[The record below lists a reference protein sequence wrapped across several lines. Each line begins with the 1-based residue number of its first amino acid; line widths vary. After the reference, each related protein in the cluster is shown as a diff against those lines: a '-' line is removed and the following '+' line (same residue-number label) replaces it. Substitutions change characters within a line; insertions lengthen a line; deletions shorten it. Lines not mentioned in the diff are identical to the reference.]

1 MAQLNTRLV
10 LRNDTVGNWTSA
22 DVNSDLVLLKGE
34 IGIEYDVAGKV
45 KMKVGDG
52 TTNWS
57 ALAYFGGEEAKVY
70 QVDSFE
76 ALPTEDVAIGD
87 TGIVKTLISGDKFSY
102 TGYVYTEA
110 GWAAMDGNYN
120 AENVYFDDDILVTT
134 KIGTIQTLTNGQAT
148 LSAKGKNLM
157 TVLSSLMAERKN
169 PTATLPSGTVELT
182 NKPKGNGYENYLVEI
197 GSSVTPSWKTAFSVG
212 SYTYG
217 PATGS
222 TATAATVTL
231 STNANNKAEIAAGA
245 MSGKTGSLSAFTVA
259 DDTKH
264 YVKVTYGWTA
274 GTSTPID
281 NFGDEYTDTSKN
293 LPIQAASN
301 KSDTSTYYIQGY
313 RKAFHGSK
321 TSPVELTS
329 ANIRQLTGNAASDST
344 LTVTVVEGA
353 KQVIIAVPANRK
365 VTKVADEAAFGTDIF
380 EKFGSETVS
389 VGGADAT
396 ANSVGNYAT
405 NYTVYTYNPST
416 ALGANTYT
424 VTLANV

>member
-34 IGIEYDVAGKV
+34 IGIEYDAAGKV

-169 PTATLPSGTVELT
+169 PSATVPSGSVELT
-182 NKPKGNGYENYLVEI
+182 NNSNKNYLVEI
-197 GSSVTPSWKTAFSVG
+197 GSSVTPSWKTTFSAG

-222 TATAATVTL
+222 TATAATVSL
-231 STNANNKAEIAAGA
+231 STDANNKAEIAAGA
-245 MSGKTGSLSAFTVA
+245 MNNKTGSLSAFTVGN
-259 DDTKH
+259 DTKH
-264 YVKVTYGWTA
+264 YVKVVYGWTT

-281 NFGDEYTDTSKN
+281 NFGDEYTDTSNN

-344 LTVTVVEGA
+344 LSVTVVEGA

-380 EKFGSETVS
+380 EKFDSETVS

>member
-10 LRNDTVGNWTSA
+10 LRNDSAGYWTAA
-22 DVNSDLVLLKGE
+22 DANSDLVLLKGE
-34 IGIEYDVAGKV
+34 IGIEYDAAGKV
-45 KMKVGDG
+45 KMKGGDG

-76 ALPTEDVAIGD
+76 ALPTEGVAIGD

-102 TGYVYTEA
+102 TGYVYSEA

-169 PTATLPSGTVELT
+169 PSATLPSGSVELT
-182 NKPKGNGYENYLVEI
+182 NNSNKNYLVEI
-197 GSSVTPSWKTAFSVG
+197 GSSVTPSWKTTFSAG

-231 STNANNKAEIAAGA
+231 STNANNKAEISAGA
-245 MSGKTGSLSAFTVA
+245 MNNKTGSLTAFTVA

-264 YVKVTYGWTA
+264 YVKVTYGWTT
-274 GTSTPID
+274 GTSTPVD

-293 LPIQAASN
+293 LPIQAASG
-301 KSDTSTYYIQGY
+301 KSKTSTYYIQGY

-329 ANIRQLTGNAASDST
+329 ANIRQLAGNAASDST
-344 LTVTVVEGA
+344 LTVTVAEGA

>member
-10 LRNDTVGNWTSA
+10 LRNDSAGNWTAA
-22 DVNSDLVLLKGE
+22 DANSDLVLLKGE
-34 IGIEYDVAGKV
+34 IGIEYDAAGKV

-76 ALPTEDVAIGD
+76 ALPTEGVAIGD

-134 KIGTIQTLTNGQAT
+134 KIGTIQNLTNGQAT

-169 PTATLPSGTVELT
+169 PSATLPSGTVELT
-182 NKPKGNGYENYLVEI
+182 NNGNKNYSVEI
-197 GSSVTPSWKTAFSVG
+197 GSSVTPSWKTTFSAG

-231 STNANNKAEIAAGA
+231 STDANNKAEITAGA

-259 DDTKH
+259 DGTKH

-293 LPIQAASN
+293 LPIQAASG

-321 TSPVELTS
+321 ASPVELTS

-424 VTLANV
+424 VTLANA

>member
-10 LRNDTVGNWTSA
+10 LRNDSAGNWTAA
-22 DVNSDLVLLKGE
+22 DANSDLVLLKGE
-34 IGIEYDVAGKV
+34 IGIEYDAAGKV

-76 ALPTEDVAIGD
+76 ALPTEGVAIGD

-102 TGYVYTEA
+102 TGYVYSEA

-169 PTATLPSGTVELT
+169 PSATLPSGSVELT
-182 NKPKGNGYENYLVEI
+182 NNSNKNYLVEI
-197 GSSVTPSWKTAFSVG
+197 GSSVTPSWKTTFSTG

-231 STNANNKAEIAAGA
+231 STNANNKAEISAGA
-245 MSGKTGSLSAFTVA
+245 MNNKTGSLTAFTVA

-264 YVKVTYGWTA
+264 YVKVTYGWTT
-274 GTSTPID
+274 GTSTPVD

-293 LPIQAASN
+293 LPIQAASG
-301 KSDTSTYYIQGY
+301 KSKTSTYYIQGY

-344 LTVTVVEGA
+344 LTVTVAEGA

>member
-10 LRNDTVGNWTSA
+10 LRNDTTGNWSTA
-22 DVNSDLVLLKGE
+22 DANFDLVLLKGE
-34 IGIEYDVAGKV
+34 IGIEYDATGKV

-76 ALPTEDVAIGD
+76 ALPTENVAIGD
-87 TGIVKTLISGDKFSY
+87 TGIVKTQIHDDKYSY
-102 TGYVYTEA
+102 TGYVYTEQ

-134 KIGTIQTLTNGQAT
+134 KIGTIQTLNNGQAT

-169 PTATLPSGTVELT
+169 PTATVPSGTVELT
-182 NKPKGNGYENYLVEI
+182 NNGNKNYSVEI
-197 GSSVTPSWKTAFSVG
+197 GTSVTPSWKTTFSAG
-212 SYTYG
+212 SYSYG

-222 TATAATVTL
+222 TATAAVVSL
-231 STNANNKAEIAAGA
+231 STNAANKTDIAAGA
-245 MSGKTGSLSAFTVA
+245 MNNKTGTLSAFTVA
-259 DDTKH
+259 DASKH
-264 YVKVTYGWTA
+264 YIKVVYGWTA
-274 GTSTPID
+274 GTSTPVD
-281 NFGDEYTDTSKN
+281 NFGDEYTDTANN

-321 TSPVELTS
+321 ISPIALNST
-329 ANIRQLTGNAASDST
+329 NIRQLAGNNAGDTT
-344 LTVTVVEGA
+344 LTVEVIEGA

-380 EKFGSETVS
+380 EKFVDTTIS

-396 ANSVGNYAT
+396 ADSVGSYAT
-405 NYTVYTYNPST
+405 NYTVYTYNPDT

-424 VTLANV
+424 VTLANA

>member
-10 LRNDTVGNWTSA
+10 LRNDSAGNWTAA
-22 DVNSDLVLLKGE
+22 DANSDLVLLKGE
-34 IGIEYDVAGKV
+34 IGIEYDAAGKV

-76 ALPTEDVAIGD
+76 ALPTEGVAIGD

-102 TGYVYTEA
+102 TSYVYSEA

-169 PTATLPSGTVELT
+169 PSATLPSGSVELT
-182 NKPKGNGYENYLVEI
+182 NNSNKNYLVEI
-197 GSSVTPSWKTAFSVG
+197 GSSVTPSWKTTFSAG

-231 STNANNKAEIAAGA
+231 STNANNKAEISAGA
-245 MSGKTGSLSAFTVA
+245 MNNKTGSLTAFTVA

-264 YVKVTYGWTA
+264 YVKVTYGWTT
-274 GTSTPID
+274 GTSTPVD

-293 LPIQAASN
+293 LPIQAASG
-301 KSDTSTYYIQGY
+301 KSKTSTYYIQGY

-344 LTVTVVEGA
+344 LTVTVAEGA